1 MWSQACL
8 KFVSK
13 SFKVFSKLSS
23 CCLKVV
29 SILSRVV
36 SKLFQSCLKLA
47 WVVHPMQWLVLENLP
62 LSITEQPSKISQLQL
77 IIILRECAEQ
87 LALGKLCFTSTSTNP
102 EQSPPHIPKVNLVLL
117 RECAQQLAPG
127 KLCAVGKDLG
137 GPCPGDSGSPLLVII
152 MITLMIMTMMM
163 MMTMMLPLAGLLVPP
178 RPPVDRDRVQ
188 RSWELHGRPSRHIH
202 QGEVLGLFWDQ
213 CRFDFLKE

>member
-1 MWSQACL
+1 M
-8 KFVSK
+8 V
-13 SFKVFSKLSS
+13 
-23 CCLKVV
+23 
-29 SILSRVV
+29 I
-36 SKLFQSCLKLA
+36 
-47 WVVHPMQWLVLENLP
+47 ENLP
-62 LSITEQPSKISQLQL
+62 LSITEQPSKISKVQL

-152 MITLMIMTMMM
+152 MITLMMMVMMVMMAMMM
-163 MMTMMLPLAGLLVPP
+163 MMVMMMMVMMLPLAGLLVPP

-188 RSWELHGRPSRHIH
+188 RS
-202 QGEVLGLFWDQ
+202 
-213 CRFDFLKE
+213 